1 MEIGKISTVA
11 QTSPA
16 QARGGEAAI
25 PMQRSHVTKEPVK
38 VAAVENVDLQ
48 ASDQRR
54 MEAIRR
60 AVEQAKDLFVV
71 RDSTF
76 TIFKDASGQYVTR
89 FTSLRDGSVTYF
101 PEPELLRRLQNAGVD
116 ISSIEVEA

>member
-1 MEIGKISTVA
+1 MEIGKIPAVP

-16 QARGGEAAI
+16 QARGGEAVI

>member
-1 MEIGKISTVA
+1 MEIGKIAPAPQPNPASARGSEFPVA
-11 QTSPA
+11 QP
-16 QARGGEAAI
+16 
-25 PMQRSHVTKEPVK
+25 RSNVTKEPVK
-38 VAAVENVDLQ
+38 VAATEQVDLT

-76 TIFKDASGQYVTR
+76 TIFKDASGQYITR

-101 PEPELLRRLQNAGVD
+101 PEPELLKRLQNAGVD
-116 ISSIEVEA
+116 ISSIEVSA